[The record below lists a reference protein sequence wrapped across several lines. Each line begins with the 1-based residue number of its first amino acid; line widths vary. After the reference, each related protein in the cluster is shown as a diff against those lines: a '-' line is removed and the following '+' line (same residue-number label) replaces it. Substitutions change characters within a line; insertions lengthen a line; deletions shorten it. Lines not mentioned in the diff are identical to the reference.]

1 MYNLKKKENRGEKK
15 RNVIKHSL
23 NIVIN
28 QSDIYLSSTKETGE
42 LEREKQRQTCRV
54 HTLFCKVWYYLI
66 GNLVLGHS
74 NK

>member
-23 NIVIN
+23 NILIN

-42 LEREKQRQTCRV
+42 LEREKQRQNAESIHYFAR
-54 HTLFCKVWYYLI
+54 YGI
-66 GNLVLGHS
+66 I
-74 NK
+74 